1 MNEQKVI
8 AQFEAVRRSGL
19 TNMMN
24 RPRVQ
29 QIAFDNAFDDLGE
42 VCEDSRGY
50 GQLLQDYGRLIGTID
65 EADIPEI

>member
-50 GQLLQDYGRLIGTID
+50 GQLL
-65 EADIPEI
+65 